1 MDKKYYIYR
10 IVNKINNNDYIG
22 KRTYSKKEPLNDGY
36 YGSGINIRKAIK
48 KYGKENF
55 FKEILF
61 ENIPTKEEV
70 NYLEKE
76 TIYHYKN
83 KGQAIY
89 NISKGGDGGNNVIWT
104 KEKREEISKRFK
116 GKHPTYET
124 RLKMSKNNGM
134 LGKHHTKETI
144 AKMSK
149 NRKGK
154 GHFHTREEKIKI
166 GQKSKINN
174 NIRFVQT
181 KESRIK
187 ASLSMKGR
195 FWVNNGIEQKLVKEI
210 PDGYI
215 KGRL

>member
-1 MDKKYYIYR
+1 
-10 IVNKINNNDYIG
+10 
-22 KRTYSKKEPLNDGY
+22 
-36 YGSGINIRKAIK
+36 
-48 KYGKENF
+48 
-55 FKEILF
+55 
-61 ENIPTKEEV
+61 
-70 NYLEKE
+70 
-76 TIYHYKN
+76 
-83 KGQAIY
+83 
-89 NISKGGDGGNNVIWT
+89 
-104 KEKREEISKRFK
+104 
-116 GKHPTYET
+116 
-124 RLKMSKNNGM
+124 M

-154 GHFHTREEKIKI
+154 GHFHTQEEKIKI

-210 PDGYI
+210 GPDRP
-215 KGRL
+215 GRGRDLAGKLWLAGGGQHVRHGSADGDG